1 MHVRRHFEFFR
12 LNFALNSRPW
22 DIYRGESPLITAAI
36 HDGHDI
42 GRPARP
48 WLALDDETRLR
59 EEDPFTGRLAEI
71 SDTRVIVH
79 RSRFEVDLNRPR
91 EKAVY
96 LRPEDAWG
104 LRVWKDDLP
113 PDVVGYALEEYDRF
127 NADLFALL
135 EEWRKRFGA
144 FVLYDLH
151 TYNHRRSGPD
161 APPADPGANP
171 EVNVGTGT
179 LDGRF
184 QRVAERFIE
193 LMSAG
198 DYMGR
203 RLDVR
208 ENVKFRGGDFSRRI
222 HERFPGAAC
231 VLAIEFKKIF
241 MDEWTG
247 EVRRE
252 ALRSLQRVLS
262 GTVEGVLK
270 ALREEG

>member
-1 MHVRRHFEFFR
+1 M
-12 LNFALNSRPW
+12 NSRPW
-22 DIYRGESPLITAAI
+22 NIYRGDSPLITAAI

-42 GRPARP
+42 GPLARP
-48 WLALDDETRLR
+48 WLVLDDDERMR

-71 SDTRVIVH
+71 SDTRIIVH

-96 LRPEDAWG
+96 LRPADAWG
-104 LRVWKDDLP
+104 LNVWKDDLP
-113 PDVVGYALEEYDRF
+113 QDVVDYALGEYDLF

-135 EEWRKRFGA
+135 REWEKRFGT

-151 TYNHRRSGPD
+151 TYNHRRSGPEG
-161 APPADPGANP
+161 PPADPGANP
-171 EVNVGTGT
+171 EVNIGTGT
-179 LDGRF
+179 LNHERF
-184 QRVAERFIE
+184 GGVVERFIE
-193 LMSAG
+193 LMSRA

-208 ENVKFRGGDFSRRI
+208 ENVKFRGGDFSRRV
-222 HERFPGAAC
+222 HEQFPDTAC
-231 VLAIEFKKIF
+231 VLSIEFKKIF

-252 ALRSLQRVLS
+252 ALRSLQQVLAA
-262 GTVEGVLK
+262 TVEGVMK
-270 ALREEG
+270 TVGRI